1 MAQQPSG
8 SQSQKFFPQGA
19 FGSIWRHFWSSHWGI
34 LLVYSDCSANHPQGT
49 GQNSTSKN
57 FLTPNVNIAEVASPG
72 LAPAHPSSW
81 TTLFLTCASG
91 MVDFFVS
98 QNFHLISHFQSLVY
112 VIFAEGYTPSPTT
125 LPSHYLNVI
134 LSPFHKET
142 LSNIH
147 PVSYTLTSTFRVI
160 SKPGWS

>member
-1 MAQQPSG
+1 M
-8 SQSQKFFPQGA
+8 
-19 FGSIWRHFWSSHWGI
+19 
-34 LLVYSDCSANHPQGT
+34 LLAYGDCAANHPQGT

-57 FLTPNVNIAEVASPG
+57 FLAPNVNRAEVASPA

-81 TTLFLTCASG
+81 TTLLLTYASS

-112 VIFAEGYTPSPTT
+112 VIFAEGYSPSPTT
-125 LPSHYLNVI
+125 LPSHDLNVI
-134 LSPFHKET
+134 LSPFHRET

-147 PVSYTLTSTFRVI
+147 PVSYTLTSIFRVV